1 MRFKIQVADCKHG
14 GCAHLC
20 NHLISVIHP
29 SIHPIFRTALSS
41 LDSLS
46 FKNISFFFFF
56 FSLSYILQS
65 RSFYFYF
72 LIWQKTGIHRA
83 LIKICTQLDVSSP
96 ALQTLSCCWAVV
108 GRQWLHFAP
117 RSRQRLHPHPPH
129 PSKRPD
135 VHHLLPTQLLSA
147 TSVRC
152 FSNPQT
158 QAKSTSEG
166 NVRSSKAYVLP
177 FNCIAVFVSLPYVI
191 LCIGGEGGGGGLGG
205 SLYLPPLP
213 KWNTCWRHQIPSL
226 SPQTPLS
233 WITMTTSHSYHGDG
247 VDYTASHGQL

>member
-108 GRQWLHFAP
+108 GKQWLHFAP

-129 PSKRPD
+129 PPQASRRASPAPYAAF
-135 VHHLLPTQLLSA
+135 VHHKCSLFFKPP
-147 TSVRC
+147 
-152 FSNPQT
+152 N
-158 QAKSTSEG
+158 
-166 NVRSSKAYVLP
+166 SSKKHLRRKRA
-177 FNCIAVFVSLPYVI
+177 I
-191 LCIGGEGGGGGLGG
+191 LKSIC
-205 SLYLPPLP
+205 
-213 KWNTCWRHQIPSL
+213 
-226 SPQTPLS
+226 
-233 WITMTTSHSYHGDG
+233 
-247 VDYTASHGQL
+247 ASF